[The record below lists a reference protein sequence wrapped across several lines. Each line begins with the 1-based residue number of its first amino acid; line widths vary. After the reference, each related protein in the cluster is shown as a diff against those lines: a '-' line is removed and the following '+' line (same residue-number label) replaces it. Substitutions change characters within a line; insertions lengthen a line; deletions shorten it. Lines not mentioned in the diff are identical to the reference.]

1 MIIILHGENALQRR
15 ELLAAVVARSGL
27 SPDFGEINT
36 ETLTESISAGE
47 LRRACLAI
55 PFLGDV
61 RVVIVREALAKLK
74 GDEAQAVAEL
84 LPDVPPTTW
93 LIFDEGHALPK
104 KHPVLSAA
112 VGLGAEVTACGLP
125 DTRDL
130 PQWIRQRVERYGGKI
145 DSRAA
150 ALLAQNIGANLLL
163 LDQEIQKLLLYVWED
178 TSTVAEDASIAIE
191 DASTKVED
199 VSTKIEDASIT
210 VEDVNVMVPY
220 IQSADVIF
228 QMVDALGQ
236 RDARLAATHLHRLL
250 DVGEHPLAIFGMVV
264 RQFRLLIQV
273 RWMSDRRQTQPQ
285 IVSHLK
291 LHPYVVS
298 KVYSQAARF
307 SAVQLREAY
316 RLLYRTDVAIKRG
329 EMPADMALDLLVAQ
343 LTRI

>member
-178 TSTVAEDASIAIE
+178 TSTVAEDASI
-191 DASTKVED
+191 
-199 VSTKIEDASIT
+199 T

>member
-36 ETLTESISAGE
+36 ETLTDSISAGE

-104 KHPVLSAA
+104 KHPMLSAA

-178 TSTVAEDASIAIE
+178 TSTVAEDASI
-191 DASTKVED
+191 
-199 VSTKIEDASIT
+199 T

-250 DVGEHPLAIFGMVV
+250 DVGEHPLAILGMVV